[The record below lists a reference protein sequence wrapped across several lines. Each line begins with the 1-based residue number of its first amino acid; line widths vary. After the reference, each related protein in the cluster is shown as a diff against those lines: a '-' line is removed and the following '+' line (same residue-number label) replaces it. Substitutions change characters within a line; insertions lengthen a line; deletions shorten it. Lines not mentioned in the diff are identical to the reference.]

1 VTVIAISEKIKG
13 LMKEK
18 GRKSVELARYL
29 GISQQSMRNKF
40 HRNSFSAEDL
50 IKITDFLECSL
61 LILVDE
67 KHRIFLSKDDIRESK
82 RMN

>member
-1 VTVIAISEKIKG
+1 
-13 LMKEK
+13 MKEK
-18 GRKSVELARYL
+18 GRKSVELAGYL

-50 IKITDFLECSL
+50 IKITDFLECRL

-82 RMN
+82 RTN